1 MLKGA
6 LTLSIA
12 VLSLAL
18 IATALVPGLATAPER
33 TAQVETPAEAPVAER
48 PADRQMSGY
57 REASLAADA
66 RGQYAADVLVD
77 GVSVRML
84 VDTGATVVTISA
96 ATAARLGLAPSPGP
110 KWKIQTANGKSLA
123 SPVMLASVS
132 FGGLYL
138 RDVQALI
145 LAPEAGDA
153 NLLGASFLK
162 RLVER
167 RAARR
172 GAGAQAVGVQDSGP
186 KRLERRRSVGAWLAR
201 SIVAAL
207 PPGQSPGVG
216 EAVNDRG
223 YSARFGVSPPNNRK
237 ERDLNLQDRR
247 ESPSRPSHK
256 SLRPGARERGP
267 GGGRRTPSI

>member
-18 IATALVPGLATAPER
+18 IAPALVPGLATAPER
-33 TAQVETPAEAPVAER
+33 TTQVETPAEAPVAER
-48 PADRQMSGY
+48 PSDRQMSGY
-57 REASLAADA
+57 REASLAADS
-66 RGQYAADVLVD
+66 RGQYAADVLID

-84 VDTGATVVTISA
+84 VDTGATVVIISA
-96 ATAARLGLAPSPGP
+96 ATAARLGLAPAPGP
-110 KWKIQTANGKSLA
+110 KWRLQTANGESFA

-162 RLVER
+162 RLVSVEQR
-167 RAARR
+167 D
-172 GAGAQAVGVQDSGP
+172 GV
-186 KRLERRRSVGAWLAR
+186 LV
-201 SIVAAL
+201 
-207 PPGQSPGVG
+207 
-216 EAVNDRG
+216 
-223 YSARFGVSPPNNRK
+223 
-237 ERDLNLQDRR
+237 
-247 ESPSRPSHK
+247 
-256 SLRPGARERGP
+256 LRQ
-267 GGGRRTPSI
+267 